1 MYRKIE
7 NNIELKGILLHELI
21 YFDKICRNNQ
31 IRYSIMFGT
40 LLGAVRHK
48 GFIPWDD
55 DIDIFILRSDF
66 EVLCKILESDKK
78 YGILCV
84 ENNCKYNSIIPKFY
98 NKNTRIVQNREGKKN
113 NVIENSILG
122 VYLDLFV
129 LDDVPQKTLLR
140 RIMLK
145 YHDFL
150 QLLWSF
156 AYFAP
161 NENHNRLINYIR
173 KKINKTN
180 VSIILARYI
189 DKRARRKRATKYCGT
204 LLYGGFNTRDT
215 YVFEKGM
222 FNSLINLSFE
232 GKSVL
237 ALKNYDYWLRNE
249 YGDYMTLPPKEK
261 QVSIHDFDAYEVEET
276 I

>member
-173 KKINKTN
+173 KKINKN
-180 VSIILARYI
+180 
-189 DKRARRKRATKYCGT
+189 
-204 LLYGGFNTRDT
+204 
-215 YVFEKGM
+215 
-222 FNSLINLSFE
+222 NL
-232 GKSVL
+232 K
-237 ALKNYDYWLRNE
+237 
-249 YGDYMTLPPKEK
+249 
-261 QVSIHDFDAYEVEET
+261 
-276 I
+276 